1 MIPKPPASPPP
12 ERSGEWT
19 LVRFGMFEVDLRNGE
34 LRKGG
39 VLVKLQQQP
48 FKVLALLVERPGD
61 IVTREEL
68 RCRIWGG
75 DTFVDFDQGLN
86 FCIKQIRAALGDQA
100 DTPRYVET
108 LPRRGY
114 RFIAPLERRELTPPP
129 EDGRAAGEGGLATPP
144 RPLPFPAP
152 LPAESARAALA
163 SAPAPPAA
171 RRAWFGK
178 AGLAAVLALLVAG
191 AFVAGWRTGQRP
203 AAAFHRLTF
212 RRGFVDAA
220 RFTSDGEVLYSAMW
234 DGGPANVFATR
245 AGSADT
251 RALGYQK
258 ARVEGVAGAE
268 VALLQPREDASPVLA
283 RAPLAGGPPR
293 EILEDIGQ
301 ADWAPDGSTFA
312 VVRRVK
318 GFARLEYP
326 VGHVLFET
334 VPGRISHLRVSPRL
348 DRVAFLEHPV
358 PDDDRGSVVTI
369 DRQGVRTTLS
379 SDWASLEGLAFS
391 PAGDEVWFTGT
402 KVGADLALYA
412 VTLAGRER
420 LVHRSPGRL
429 VLRDI
434 GRDGRVLLARHT
446 FRLEIRAR
454 IDGEEKERDLSWF
467 ELPLLTDLSED
478 GRRIVFCESGDA
490 GGPGYGVFLRATEG
504 SPPVRLGDGRPF
516 DLSPDGKWVLSRP
529 VRPPFQLTLLPT
541 GAGESEVLRDQ
552 GLQDIRG
559 AGWFPDGRRLLITA
573 NEAGR
578 LPRLWVQDLPDGKP
592 RAVTPEGATGKEAV
606 VSPDGSTVVAFPP
619 GAMRALR
626 YPVDGGEP
634 EPIAGLE
641 DNEYPVQWTQDDML
655 YVRKGGVPARIWRI
669 DVATGERTA
678 WKEIAPAD
686 PAGIWS
692 MMRVMMT
699 RDGRSYAYGF
709 SRSLSELYL
718 VEGLK

>member
-1 MIPKPPASPPP
+1 MIPKPPVSVPPD
-12 ERSGEWT
+12 RSGEWT
-19 LVRFGMFEVDLRNGE
+19 VVRFGVFEVDLRNGE
-34 LRKGG
+34 LRKAG
-39 VLVKLQQQP
+39 VLIKLQQQP
-48 FKVLALLVERPGD
+48 FKVLALLVGHPGD

-114 RFIAPLERRELTPPP
+114 RFIAPLERRDLTPPP
-129 EDGRAAGEGGLATPP
+129 EGAPGAVEGDSFATPP
-144 RPLPFPAP
+144 RPLPFPVPHATEVGRP
-152 LPAESARAALA
+152 
-163 SAPAPPAA
+163 APAPPPVSFAWSRNAA
-171 RRAWFGK
+171 LG
-178 AGLAAVLALLVAG
+178 AVLALLVAG
-191 AFVAGWRTGQRP
+191 AFVAGWRAGRSSP

-220 RFTSDGEVLYSAMW
+220 RFTRDGEVLYSAMW
-234 DGGPANVFATR
+234 DGGPGEVFTTR
-245 AGSADT
+245 VGSADT
-251 RALGYQK
+251 RALGYPK
-258 ARVEGVAGAE
+258 ARVEGVAGTE
-268 VALLQPREDASPVLA
+268 MALLQPRENAMPVLS
-283 RAPLAGGPPR
+283 RAPQAGGRPR

-369 DRQGVRTTLS
+369 DRQGVRTPLS

-391 PAGDEVWFTGT
+391 ATGDEVWFTGT

-412 VTLAGRER
+412 VSLSGRER

-446 FRLEIRAR
+446 FRLEIRAL
-454 IDGEEKERDLSWF
+454 IDGEENERDLSWF
-467 ELPLLTDLSED
+467 DLPLLTDLSEN
-478 GRRIVFCESGDA
+478 GRQIVFCESGDA
-490 GGPGYGVFLRATEG
+490 GGPGYGVFLRATDG

-516 DLSPDGKWVLSRP
+516 DLSPDGKWVLSRS
-529 VRPPFQLTLLPT
+529 VRPPFQLTMLPT
-541 GAGESEVLRDQ
+541 GAGESQVLKDE
-552 GLQDIRG
+552 GLQDIRW
-559 AGWFPDGRRLLITA
+559 AGWFPDGRRLLIMA

-578 LPRLWVQDLPDGKP
+578 LPRMWVMDLPGGRP
-592 RAVTPEGATGKEAV
+592 RAVTPEGATGKDPV
-606 VSPDGSTVVAFPP
+606 ISPDGRFVVAFPA

-626 YPVDGGEP
+626 YPVDGGVALP
-634 EPIAGLE
+634 FAGLE
-641 DNEYPVQWTQDDML
+641 DNEYPVQWTQDGTL
-655 YVRKGGVPARIWRI
+655 YARKGGVPAKISRI
-669 DVATGERTA
+669 DVATGQRTA

-692 MMRVMMT
+692 MMRVMLT
-699 RDGRSYAYGF
+699 RDGKSYAYGY

>member
-1 MIPKPPASPPP
+1 MTPKPPVSPPP
-12 ERSGEWT
+12 DRSGEWT
-19 LVRFGMFEVDLRNGE
+19 VVRFGVFEVDLRNGE

-48 FKVLALLVERPGD
+48 FKVLALLVARPGD

-68 RCRIWGG
+68 RCQIWGG

-114 RFIAPLERRELTPPP
+114 RFIAPLERRDLSPPP
-129 EDGRAAGEGGLATPP
+129 EGAPTVIDADGLATPP
-144 RPLPFPAP
+144 RPLPFPGAHVP
-152 LPAESARAALA
+152 VVARTVSGLESRRLARPALIRL
-163 SAPAPPAA
+163 
-171 RRAWFGK
+171 
-178 AGLAAVLALLVAG
+178 AGLAAVIALLAAG
-191 AFVAGWRTGQRP
+191 AFFAGWRAGQPP

-220 RFTSDGEVLYSAMW
+220 RFAPDGEVLYSAMW
-234 DGGPANVFATR
+234 DGGPGQVFATR
-245 AGSADT
+245 AGSSDT
-251 RALGYQK
+251 RALGYPK
-258 ARVEGVAGAE
+258 SRVEGVAGTE
-268 VALLQPREDASPVLA
+268 MALLQPRENEMPVLS
-283 RAPLAGGPPR
+283 RVPLAGGPPR
-293 EILEDIGQ
+293 EILESIGQ

-326 VGHVLFET
+326 PGHVLLET

-348 DRVAFLEHPV
+348 DRVAFLDHPV

-369 DRQGVRTTLS
+369 DREGVRTTLS

-391 PAGDEVWFTGT
+391 PSGDEVWFTGT

-412 VTLAGRER
+412 VTLGGRER

-446 FRLEIRAR
+446 FRLEIRAL
-454 IDGEEKERDLSWF
+454 IDGEKSERDLSWF

-478 GRRIVFCESGDA
+478 GRQIVFCESGDA
-490 GGPGYGVFLRATEG
+490 GGPGYGVFLRATDG
-504 SPPVRLGDGRPF
+504 TPPVRLGDGRPF
-516 DLSPDGKWVLSRP
+516 DLSPDGRWVLARP
-529 VRPPFQLTLLPT
+529 VRPPFELTMLPT
-541 GAGESEVLRDQ
+541 GAGESRVLKDE
-552 GLQDIRG
+552 GLQDIRW
-559 AGWFPDGRRLLITA
+559 AGWFPDGRRLLILA
-573 NEAGR
+573 SQAGR
-578 LPRLWVQDLPDGKP
+578 LPRMWVQELPTGTP
-592 RAVTPEGATGKEAV
+592 RAVTPEGATGKDPV
-606 VSPDGSTVVAFPP
+606 ISPDGRFVVAFPS
-619 GAMRALR
+619 GVMRGLR
-626 YPVDGGEP
+626 YAVDGGEP

-641 DNEYPVQWTQDDML
+641 DNEYPVQWTDDGAL
-655 YVRKGGVPARIWRI
+655 YVRKGGIPAKITRI
-669 DVATGERTA
+669 DAASGQRTP

-686 PAGIWS
+686 PAGVWS
-692 MMRVMMT
+692 MVRVMMT

-718 VEGLK
+718 VDGLK

>member
-1 MIPKPPASPPP
+1 MTPKPPVSVPPDRP
-12 ERSGEWT
+12 GEWT
-19 LVRFGMFEVDLRNGE
+19 LVRFGVFEIDLRNGE

-48 FKVLALLVERPGD
+48 FKVLALLVGRPGD

-68 RCRIWGG
+68 RCQIWGG

-129 EDGRAAGEGGLATPP
+129 EASLVSYGDPTLATPP
-144 RPLPFPAP
+144 RPLFFPAP
-152 LPAESARAALA
+152 LPSEADRT
-163 SAPAPPAA
+163 APAPAMRSRQWATVYRP
-171 RRAWFGK
+171 
-178 AGLAAVLALLVAG
+178 AGLAAALGLMVAA
-191 AFVAGWRTGQRP
+191 AFYAGWRAGQTP

-212 RRGFVDAA
+212 RRGFIDAA
-220 RFTSDGEVLYSAMW
+220 RFAPDGEVLYSAMW
-234 DGGPANVFATR
+234 EGGPAQTFATR
-245 AGSADT
+245 GGSADT
-251 RALGYQK
+251 RTLGYQK
-258 ARVEGVAGAE
+258 ARIEGVAGTE
-268 VALLQPREDASPVLA
+268 MALLQPRENAMPVLA

-301 ADWAPDGSTFA
+301 ADWAPDASTFA

-326 VGHVLFET
+326 VGHVLLET

-348 DRVAFLEHPV
+348 DRVAFLDHPV

-369 DRQGVRTTLS
+369 DRDGVRTTLS

-391 PAGDEVWFTGT
+391 PLGDEVWFTGT

-412 VTLAGRER
+412 VTLSGRER

-434 GRDGRVLLARHT
+434 GGDGRVLLARHT
-446 FRLEIRAR
+446 FRLEIRAS
-454 IDGEEKERDLSWF
+454 IDGEKSERDLSWY
-467 ELPLLTDLSED
+467 ELPLLTDLSD
-478 GRRIVFCESGDA
+478 NGRQIVFCESGDA
-490 GGPGYGVFLRATEG
+490 GGPGYGVFLRATDG

-529 VRPPFQLTLLPT
+529 VRPPFPLTMLPT
-541 GAGESEVLRDQ
+541 GAGESQILKDS
-552 GLQDIRG
+552 GLQDIRW
-559 AGWFPDGRRLLITA
+559 AGWFPDGRRLLIVA

-578 LPRLWVQDLPDGKP
+578 LPRMWVQDLSGSKP
-592 RAVTPEGATGKEAV
+592 RPVTPEGATGKDPV
-606 VSPDGSTVVAFPP
+606 ISPDGRFVVAFPS

-641 DNEYPVQWTQDDML
+641 DNEYPMQWTEDGSL
-655 YVRKGGVPARIWRI
+655 YVRKGGVPARISRL
-669 DVATGERTA
+669 DVATGQRTV

-692 MMRVMMT
+692 MMRVMLT